1 MEHRCLDACC
11 VHETGFLFPFFAR
24 KDPNSEERK
33 EQLAG
38 LSITRKARLFFMADV
53 TRRIADYVDMVDEI
67 LHLLSTH
74 CTSPSACF
82 FKENCLRDFSFWER
96 E

>member
-1 MEHRCLDACC
+1 
-11 VHETGFLFPFFAR
+11 
-24 KDPNSEERK
+24 
-33 EQLAG
+33 
-38 LSITRKARLFFMADV
+38 MADV

-74 CTSPSACF
+74 CTPPSACF

-96 E
+96 EQ